1 MVLKNSGVV
10 VAIEAGDRTQP
21 PPRLQ
26 RLPIRRRRGEVM
38 IQAEHFEPRLPALDH
53 ADDPRGGAVVWALL
67 AVSVAMVVVILLT
80 MM

>member
-1 MVLKNSGVV
+1 
-10 VAIEAGDRTQP
+10 
-21 PPRLQ
+21 
-26 RLPIRRRRGEVM
+26 M